1 MHYITVN
8 NPQSNGAIERF
19 HSTIIEH
26 LRVIREK
33 MKIKNDILNQMP
45 YAILGYNNSIHS
57 VTKQKPIDVINGHL
71 NSKDPFNLDLN
82 EKLLN
87 NYIHEHRELTKEIYK
102 KLNEQLILQKERTIS
117 NRNKIRQ
124 DPLNYEKDAT
134 VYRKLTSNIRNK
146 LTPKFGKEKV
156 VDDKGIKIKTTHRK
170 YHKQNLKRPSINKSK
185 SLQVL
190 PGGSGDTPRDNSHQ
204 PE

>member
-1 MHYITVN
+1 MSGVEIVKAFMTFMTHHGLPTLVVMDNGSELKNSVVKEFLKTHQIKIHYITVN

-33 MKIKNDILNQMP
+33 MKNKNDILNQMP

-102 KLNEQLILQKERTIS
+102 KLNEQLTM
-117 NRNKIRQ
+117 
-124 DPLNYEKDAT
+124 
-134 VYRKLTSNIRNK
+134 
-146 LTPKFGKEKV
+146 
-156 VDDKGIKIKTTHRK
+156 
-170 YHKQNLKRPSINKSK
+170 
-185 SLQVL
+185 
-190 PGGSGDTPRDNSHQ
+190 
-204 PE
+204 